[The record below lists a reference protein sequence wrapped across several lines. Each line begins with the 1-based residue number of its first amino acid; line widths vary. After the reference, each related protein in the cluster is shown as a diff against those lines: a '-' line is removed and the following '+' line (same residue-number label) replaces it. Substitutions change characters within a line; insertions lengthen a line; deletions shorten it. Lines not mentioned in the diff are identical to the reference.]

1 MENIVWI
8 WLAVAVVLLIMELLS
23 PTFIFVIFVAGALT
37 SSAFSYFM
45 PDEIYWQLGIFVGV
59 AVILLP
65 FSRMLAKK
73 IIKESP
79 QKSNVD
85 ALIGQIGLVI
95 VEIDPDL
102 GGQVKIGGETWLAE
116 AEERIAQNLK
126 VEIISISGTKVHVKK
141 IESEESE

>member
-8 WLAVAVVLLIMELLS
+8 WLAVALIFLIMELLS
-23 PTFIFVIFVAGALT
+23 PTFIFVIFVVGAIA
-37 SSAFSYFM
+37 SGAFSYFM
-45 PDEIYWQLGIFVGV
+45 PDEIYWQLGIFIGV
-59 AVILLP
+59 AALLLP

-73 IIKESP
+73 ITKESP

-85 ALIGQIGLVI
+85 ALIGQTAIVI
-95 VEIDPDL
+95 KEIDPDL

-116 AEERIAQNLK
+116 ADEKIDENGK

-141 IESEESE
+141 IESEENQ

>member
-8 WLAVAVVLLIMELLS
+8 WLAVAVVLLIIELLS
-23 PTFIFVIFVAGALT
+23 PTFIFVMFVVGALIA
-37 SSAFSYFM
+37 SAFSYFM

-65 FSRMLAKK
+65 FSQMLAKK

-95 VEIDPDL
+95 MEIDPDL

-126 VEIISISGTKVHVKK
+126 VEIISISGTKVLVKK
-141 IESEESE
+141 IESEESQ

>member
-37 SSAFSYFM
+37 ASAFSYFM

-59 AVILLP
+59 AVISLP

-95 VEIDPDL
+95 IEIDPDL

-126 VEIISISGTKVHVKK
+126 VEIISISGTKVLVKK
-141 IESEESE
+141 IESEESQ